1 MWEGFFMPQKT
12 RKPLDQAG
20 IAKQRLRNAANHQ
33 KRRLT
38 QIQMVLRVDKAHAES
53 LDILRAGC
61 KLSRNAYANTMLFP
75 FLAELAMRMPE
86 INVARNARA
95 QTLGQ
100 WLADAMD
107 AALAAHQPMAPRR
120 PAQPTPP
127 IPPTDAAL
135 EFDRLFGQL

>member
-1 MWEGFFMPQKT
+1 MA

-20 IAKQRLRNAANHQ
+20 IAKQRMRNAANNQ

-38 QIQMVLRVDKAHAES
+38 QVQMVLRIDKAPAES
-53 LDILRAGC
+53 LDLLRAGQ
-61 KLSRNAYANTMLFP
+61 KLSRNAYANSVLFP

-86 INVARNARA
+86 IDLARTARA
-95 QTLGQ
+95 QTLSQ

-107 AALAAHQPMAPRR
+107 AALAAQQTMAPQHS
-120 PAQPTPP
+120 AQPTPP
-127 IPPTDAAL
+127 TPPTPPTDAAL